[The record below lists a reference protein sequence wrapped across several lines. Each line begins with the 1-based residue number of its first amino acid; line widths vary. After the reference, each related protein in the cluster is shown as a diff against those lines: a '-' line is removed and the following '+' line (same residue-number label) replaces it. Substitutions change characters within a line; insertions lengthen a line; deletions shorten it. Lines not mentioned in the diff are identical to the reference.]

1 MSFYFVLLSDLFGAL
16 ETKKTNVST
25 LAESLGIKS
34 YGVSMTTLEEVFL
47 KLGQQIKISCYL
59 IFLTWYI
66 IVIIL
71 FYDADL
77 SIFEIR
83 L

>member
-47 KLGQQIKISCYL
+47 KLGQ
-59 IFLTWYI
+59 
-66 IVIIL
+66 
-71 FYDADL
+71 
-77 SIFEIR
+77 
-83 L
+83 